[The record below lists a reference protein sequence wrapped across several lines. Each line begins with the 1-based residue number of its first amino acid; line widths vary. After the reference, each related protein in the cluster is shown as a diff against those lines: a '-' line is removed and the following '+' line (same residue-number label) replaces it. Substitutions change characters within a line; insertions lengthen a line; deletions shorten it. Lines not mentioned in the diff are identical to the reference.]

1 MCHGDGRGRIVGFG
15 GTRRQQGND
24 VDDEADRRKVLHE
37 RRCQEPGAAALRKPG
52 VRRVEVKEASQPIDR
67 QSKRVQLP
75 VPPYTLAIV

>member
-15 GTRRQQGND
+15 GTRRQQGN
-24 VDDEADRRKVLHE
+24 E
-37 RRCQEPGAAALRKPG
+37 RRGQEPGAAALRKPG